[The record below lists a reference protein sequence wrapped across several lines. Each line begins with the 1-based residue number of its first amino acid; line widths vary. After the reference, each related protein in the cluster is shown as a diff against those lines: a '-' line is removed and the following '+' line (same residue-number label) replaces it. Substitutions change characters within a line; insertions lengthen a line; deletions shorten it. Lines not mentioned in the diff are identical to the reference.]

1 MIDKSGHE
9 CWISKGLCF
18 RMLHSRVTMPQ
29 FKSWPRSGSQPRSSE
44 KSHLNGCLLDKCK
57 VASTG
62 WLLRLSFLRRSRSIA
77 IDVVRSSN
85 PFGNSRTIIG
95 VVQVTSTASVRG
107 GKFTSLLYFNLR
119 LCKEECK
126 RFTGVY
132 DTAYMR

>member
-1 MIDKSGHE
+1 MLIGQMQSGFHRLAFTPFFFAEESIDRDR
-9 CWISKGLCF
+9 C
-18 RMLHSRVTMPQ
+18 
-29 FKSWPRSGSQPRSSE
+29 
-44 KSHLNGCLLDKCK
+44 
-57 VASTG
+57 
-62 WLLRLSFLRRSRSIA
+62 
-77 IDVVRSSN
+77 VRSSN